1 MTPIR
6 AFGPPFAA
14 ALLLV
19 SATACVKVYPP
30 EGGPASA
37 GAKTEETKTDDP
49 FKPWDEVLKDTK
61 KVEGYFTFHRKR
73 DGALFVE
80 VPEAMLGRD
89 FGMAMHIGQGTG
101 VFNLHQ
107 GLPLSDTR
115 LMRWERRDDRLFLV
129 QRNPRFTADP
139 GTPMALS
146 LAGNTAHSVAGAFEI
161 RSRNAGT
168 GNLLVEVTEF
178 FVSDYAGIGDQ
189 VKPYFDDKPVSF
201 DKDRS
206 SVASVLGFPTNVEID
221 AALTYKASSPPI
233 FGGEGIPD
241 WRSVPVGV
249 RYSLFALP
257 AEPMMP
263 RLADDRVG
271 YFLDAVSDFSRDQEE
286 TSYVRMVSRWRLEK
300 KDHSAETSE
309 PVKPIVYYVDRSVPE
324 PYRKYVKQGIEAW
337 NKAYEAAGYRSAIVA
352 LDPPDDPAWSA
363 EDMRYSTVRW
373 TAAHQMG
380 YAIGPSQTDP
390 RTGEILNADVLISAT
405 FVRGWLFDWQEM
417 AAPGARVRGAER
429 PGGATPTLPADAALA
444 AMVDGLEARR
454 RALESLPARQAERL
468 CLAEVGRAQQLGF
481 QYAAL
486 VGLGVLEPGVPMPE
500 EYLGLAI
507 RDLVMHEVG
516 HTLGLRH
523 NFKSSSG
530 VPHERLH
537 DRAFTEANGVTL
549 SVMDYAPVNV
559 SPDPARQGWY
569 WNPETGSYDAWAI
582 TYGYAPM
589 YVQPETGLLART
601 GTPATT
607 PEGELPGLR
616 KVARQA
622 ADPLHV
628 YGTDEDNWLG
638 PFAVD
643 PLTSAWELGSDP
655 VLFAR
660 DRAAIV
666 ARVMPRLENR
676 LVAEGE
682 GYQRL
687 RQAMNSLTFE
697 RLNSLVPVTKYVG
710 GLYAARDHRG
720 DPGQRPAFTP
730 VSAAKQ
736 KEAVDLIVREAFA
749 PDAFVMD
756 PETLNR
762 LAPSRWSHWGV
773 AGTIFPLDFPVHAN
787 VALVQG
793 ALLSE
798 LLSPPRLG
806 RMIDNGVRMP
816 DGADAYTVAEL
827 FRDVSGPIWSELGA
841 GADARIVSSF
851 RRNLQRMHLDAMIGL
866 LLSPAAPEDA
876 RSLARLEL
884 AELSARLGAAEGTG
898 RVDRVTTAHFAE
910 SKARVDR
917 ALEAQVNVKP

>member
-1 MTPIR
+1 MSPIR
-6 AFGPPFAA
+6 SFGPPLAA

-19 SATACVKVYPP
+19 SASACVKVYPP
-30 EGGPASA
+30 ESGPAAASS
-37 GAKTEETKTDDP
+37 GKPEDAKTSDP

-61 KVEGYFTFHRKR
+61 EVEGFFAVHRKR
-73 DGALFVE
+73 DGALFME
-80 VPEAMLGRD
+80 VPEAMLGHD

-107 GLPLSDTR
+107 GLPLSDTQ
-115 LMRWERRDDRLFLV
+115 LMRWERRDDRLLLV
-129 QRNPRFTADP
+129 HRNPRFTADP

-146 LAGNTAHSVAGAFEI
+146 LAGNTAHSVAAAFEI
-161 RSRNAGT
+161 KSRNADT

-206 SVASVLGFPTNVEID
+206 SVAAVLGFPSNVEID

-257 AEPMMP
+257 SEPMMP

-286 TSYVRMVSRWRLEK
+286 TSYVRMVNRWRLEK
-300 KDHSAETSE
+300 KDHSAEISE
-309 PVKPIVYYVDRSVPE
+309 PVRPIVYYVDRSVPE
-324 PYRKYVKQGIEAW
+324 PYRKYVKEGIEAW
-337 NKAYEAAGYRSAIVA
+337 NKAYEAAGYRNAIVA
-352 LDPPDDPAWSA
+352 MDPPDDPAWSA

-390 RTGEILNADVLISAT
+390 RTGEILNADVLLSST
-405 FVRGWLFDWQEM
+405 FVRGWLFDWQEI
-417 AAPGARVRGAER
+417 AAPGAKLRDGESGAV
-429 PGGATPTLPADAALA
+429 TSLPADASLA
-444 AMVDGLEARR
+444 AMVGGLEARR
-454 RALESLPARQAERL
+454 RALETLPARQAERL

-530 VPHERLH
+530 VPHDRLQ
-537 DRAFTEANGVTL
+537 DRTFTEENGVTL

-589 YVQPETGLLART
+589 YDQPESGPFART
-601 GTPATT
+601 GTPATS
-607 PEGELPGLR
+607 PEDELAGLR

-655 VLFAR
+655 ILFAR
-660 DRAAIV
+660 DRAEIV
-666 ARVMPRLENR
+666 DRVMPRLESR
-676 LVAEGE
+676 LVAEGD

-749 PDAFVMD
+749 PDAFAPD
-756 PETLNR
+756 PALMNR

-773 AGTIFPLDFPVHAN
+773 AGTIIPLDFPVHAN

-793 ALLSE
+793 VLLSQ

-806 RMIDNGVRMP
+806 RMIDNEVRMP
-816 DGADAYTVAEL
+816 GGVDAYTVAEL
-827 FRDVSGPIWSELGA
+827 FRDVSGPVWTELGA
-841 GADARIVSSF
+841 GADARTVNSF
-851 RRNLQRMHLDAMIGL
+851 RRNLQRMHIDAMIGL

-884 AELSARLGAAEGTG
+884 AELSGRLGAAEGAS
-898 RVDRVTTAHFAE
+898 RPDRVTTAHFAE
-910 SKARVDR
+910 SKARIDR
-917 ALEAQVNVKP
+917 ALEAHVSVKP